1 MDAPPD
7 EGIAHAKALLQTLGA
22 LDAQGGVTP
31 HGAAMLGLGL
41 HPRLAHMLLRARDLG
56 WLYEAS
62 LLAALLEEREI
73 YTDTSR
79 FFANITPRLQTLHEG
94 EWRRPGIDAAR
105 CAQIVQ
111 AAGLLRQKLGDAP
124 RPPQLDT
131 GAVGVLLAFAYPDR
145 IAQRRGPKERRFLL
159 SGGKGAVLHPED
171 DQISAS
177 YLAVADLEGSGTDA
191 RIYLAAPL
199 DAGQLHDF
207 FSESIR
213 HETAVTWNKE
223 AKRLEAR
230 ERTTLGRLVLS
241 ERPAALPKGEATAN
255 ALIEALRSEGAD
267 ALPWSDQS
275 RALQARVM
283 FLNRQKNAHPALLAD
298 LELPDLHDA
307 HLMATLEGWLKPYL
321 DGISGLE
328 GCKKLDLKTILSSLI
343 PWETQQHIE
352 ALAPA
357 QITVPSGSKIAIDYS
372 DPDAPVLA
380 VRLQELFGLAA
391 TPAILN
397 GAFPLLLHLLSPA
410 HRPMQVTRDLA
421 SFWQNSYDEVKK
433 ELRGK
438 YKKHYWPDDPRA
450 AQATAKTKKFM

>member
-1 MDAPPD
+1 
-7 EGIAHAKALLQTLGA
+7 
-22 LDAQGGVTP
+22 
-31 HGAAMLGLGL
+31 
-41 HPRLAHMLLRARDLG
+41 MLLRARDLG